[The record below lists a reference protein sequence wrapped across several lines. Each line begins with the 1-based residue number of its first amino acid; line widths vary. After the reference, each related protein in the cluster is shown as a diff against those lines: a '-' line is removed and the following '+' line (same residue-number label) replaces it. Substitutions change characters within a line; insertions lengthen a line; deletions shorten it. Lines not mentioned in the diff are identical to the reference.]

1 MTRNSSSSDWSRFS
15 VNPRAY
21 TGDLLND
28 DATIAALLGHKSISS
43 VAYYRQMSPKVLAES
58 TKPVIDARNE
68 KIKKFKKGWME

>member
-1 MTRNSSSSDWSRFS
+1 
-15 VNPRAY
+15 
-21 TGDLLND
+21 
-28 DATIAALLGHKSISS
+28 